1 MRMCSPAP
9 RRSVLVVDDHDAVR
23 RALARELGQEFEVLV
38 ADGPAAARRTLEIK
52 AGIIAVV
59 SDLMMPEPSG
69 LELLADVR
77 DRWAGCVRVLVS
89 GALTPEQAEPI
100 RRAGVAHLVVLK
112 PWRYGELLA
121 ALKKALG
128 EP

>member
-1 MRMCSPAP
+1 M
-9 RRSVLVVDDHDAVR
+9 VDDHDAVR